1 MDMVYF
7 RVVM

>member
-7 RVVM
+7 VIC